1 MNNGRVRSL
10 THRETTIANLIVQG
24 KSSQEISTIL
34 NISESTINYHRNN
47 IRKKVGIKNK
57 SVNLQVY
64 LKQLEGQRPK
74 AASREGININEL

>member
-1 MNNGRVRSL
+1 MMDNGRVRGL

-74 AASREGININEL
+74 AASRRN